1 MILGIVRGHSISCGA
16 GSGSA
21 GPVDFV
27 QGPLL
32 AVVRPSAW
40 VHRRP
45 FNSLCR
51 AGAVRVGTIDSRA
64 GPVLVVR
71 GRSVRC
77 RCLNCVFN
85 HECNCFVSVFQAR

>member
-1 MILGIVRGHSISCGA
+1 MGPVADSV
-16 GSGSA
+16 

-27 QGPLL
+27 RGPLL
-32 AVVRPSAW
+32 AVVRLSAW

-51 AGAVRVGTIDSRA
+51 AGAVRAGTIDSRA

-71 GRSVRC
+71 GRSVLYH
-77 RCLNCVFN
+77 CLIVFLVMSVIG
-85 HECNCFVSVFQAR
+85 FVSVFQAR